1 MKEETLS
8 EVETLQYLY
17 EEGLVD
23 FTGDGEDL
31 TLHSDTTGKD
41 LLNIFRAGYKKG
53 KKDIAKEIL
62 DEIDK
67 WKIRDY
73 PKNSQKDIGWNNAI
87 LNVIDFIKQKA
98 GFEELE

>member
-1 MKEETLS
+1 MKEKTLNEKMMTPYEAVRKFEEEWDNNNPELKCVLDS
-8 EVETLQYLY
+8 EDVRQ
-17 EEGLVD
+17 
-23 FTGDGEDL
+23 F
-31 TLHSDTTGKD
+31 
-41 LLNIFRAGYKKG
+41 I
-53 KKDIAKEIL
+53 KEIL

>member
-1 MKEETLS
+1 MKEKTLN
-8 EVETLQYLY
+8 EKR
-17 EEGLVD
+17 EELFNKLLSKISVSFNDWQD
-23 FTGDGEDL
+23 F
-31 TLHSDTTGKD
+31 
-41 LLNIFRAGYKKG
+41 KKVI
-53 KKDIAKEIL
+53 KEQDKQFIKEIL

>member
-1 MKEETLS
+1 MKKEKT
-8 EVETLQYLY
+8 LY
-17 EEGLVD
+17 EKRISWHEEGISYNGKVFKEVHL
-23 FTGDGEDL
+23 TNGDKILRE
-31 TLHSDTTGKD
+31 KD
-41 LLNIFRAGYKKG
+41 VKQFI
-53 KKDIAKEIL
+53 KEIL

-98 GFEELE
+98 GFEELK